1 MVNTP
6 RENKTRTDLGNF
18 VKRTLI
24 KGSED
29 IKLFSASLKNK
40 GLKIRQWGVILICE
54 MLKFFKN

>member
-18 VKRTLI
+18 VKIILI
-24 KGSED
+24 KGSEN

-40 GLKIRQWGVILICE
+40 GLKIRQWSVILICE
-54 MLKFFKN
+54 TVKNF